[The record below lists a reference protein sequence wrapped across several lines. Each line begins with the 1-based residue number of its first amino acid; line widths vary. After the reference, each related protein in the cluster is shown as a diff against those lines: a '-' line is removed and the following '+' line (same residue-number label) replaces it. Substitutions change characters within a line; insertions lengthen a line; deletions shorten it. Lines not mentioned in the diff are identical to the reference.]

1 MEEQTALYAQ
11 GREDIAAVNA
21 LRRLAGMPPIEAEAN
36 RIVTYARPGYSNLL
50 VICFCLISMH
60 CLISRTF
67 LRQPETLDVDIQRSI
82 GLYCNHRN
90 WVLSFNVS

>member
-1 MEEQTALYAQ
+1 
-11 GREDIAAVNA
+11 
-21 LRRLAGMPPIEAEAN
+21 MPPVGAEAN
-36 RIVTYARPGYSNLL
+36 RIVTHARPGYSNLL

-82 GLYCNHRN
+82 GLHCNHRN